1 MNAKCQQEIV
11 DKLSIHKFHIS
22 EGVFRTNS
30 VSLPQRRKIAQADY
44 DSSTVGKSISQ
55 GSKGGIKLNSIFGNL
70 RNGGGG
76 RQKDTKQKCKSA
88 KYRTQMQVTTNGSG
102 KEKTLEQEL
111 ASLDESLISDD
122 SGDEFD
128 SMVTIFIY

>member
-1 MNAKCQQEIV
+1 MATRNIRQAEPWTV
-11 DKLSIHKFHIS
+11 HTKFGIT
-22 EGVFRTNS
+22 EGAFRTNP
-30 VSLPQRRKIAQADY
+30 VSLPQRRRNAEACGY
-44 DSSTVGKSISQ
+44 DSSTVGKSLNQ
-55 GSKGGIKLNSIFGNL
+55 GSKAGIKLNNIFGNL
-70 RNGGGG
+70 RNGGG

-128 SMVTIFIY
+128 SMVTILIY